1 MQEWQSWNAR
11 DGLWCWLYHETQLKT
26 FDQVIAE
33 NPGAKFSVEVNDSGD
48 PIGAIHFVTGYFG
61 LVDSDTY
68 LDQVFIGIADQTT
81 TMFDFE
87 FQNVI
92 PGDANSDGRVDVGDL
107 GILAANYGGT
117 EKTWAQGDFNSDGRV
132 DVGDLGILAANY
144 GQGVSGSADFNADYA
159 KVFSEMSR
167 TTMPR
172 VPSAVCWVY
181 PFIAGCLLA
190 VLTLMTGVDESDKS
204 VHGI

>member
-1 MQEWQSWNAR
+1 M
-11 DGLWCWLYHETQLKT
+11 
-26 FDQVIAE
+26 
-33 NPGAKFSVEVNDSGD
+33 
-48 PIGAIHFVTGYFG
+48 
-61 LVDSDTY
+61 
-68 LDQVFIGIADQTT
+68 FIGIADQTT

-159 KVFSEMSR
+159 KVFSENVQDDDAEGSFCGVLGL
-167 TTMPR
+167 PL
-172 VPSAVCWVY
+172 
-181 PFIAGCLLA
+181 IAGCLLA
-190 VLTLMTGVDESDKS
+190 VLTLMTGVRMKD
-204 VHGI
+204 